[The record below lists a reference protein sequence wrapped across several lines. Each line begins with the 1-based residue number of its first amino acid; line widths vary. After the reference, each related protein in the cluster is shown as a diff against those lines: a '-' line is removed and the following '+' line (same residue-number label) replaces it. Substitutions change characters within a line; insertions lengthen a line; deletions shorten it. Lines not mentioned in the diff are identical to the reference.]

1 MPTKKSDKQEQNA
14 FDIQKLMQNSDSYK
28 SLIYGIVTVV
38 VLFIVIALGVR
49 TLSQNRAE
57 VDDQAAMTDEVK
69 DVLTSG
75 YTVQEGETLWSIA
88 EKSYGDGY
96 AWVEIAKA
104 NNITDSNSLEKG
116 QKLIIPK
123 ITPTKSQ
130 AMAQVS
136 PTAAPTEVVVPTA
149 TPTAVSTPTPVV
161 TNAPVAQAGT
171 EKGMEDVQVMQKI
184 TGTTYTVVYGDNL
197 WDIAVR
203 AYGDGYRWVEI
214 AKNNNLTNPNLIF
227 SGNVLKLAR

>member
-1 MPTKKSDKQEQNA
+1 
-14 FDIQKLMQNSDSYK
+14 MQNSDSYK

-57 VDDQAAMTDEVK
+57 VDDQAAMTEERK
-69 DVLTSG
+69 DVLTSS

-104 NNITDSNSLEKG
+104 NNLTDANAIEKG
-116 QKLIIPK
+116 QKLVIPK
-123 ITPTKSQ
+123 ITPTKPV
-130 AMAQVS
+130 AMVS
-136 PTAAPTEVVVPTA
+136 PTVVPTEVVKP
-149 TPTAVSTPTPVV
+149 
-161 TNAPVAQAGT
+161 TNAVQKLPTESVSSMPKISGT
-171 EKGMEDVQVMQKI
+171 V
-184 TGTTYTVVYGDNL
+184 YTIVSGDNL

-214 AKNNNLTNPNLIF
+214 ANNNKLSNPDLIF
-227 SGNVLKLAR
+227 SGDKLTLARP

>member
-1 MPTKKSDKQEQNA
+1 MPKKSTKQEENA

-57 VDDQAAMTDEVK
+57 VDNQAAMTDEAK
-69 DVLTSG
+69 DVLTSS

-104 NNITDSNSLEKG
+104 NKISEADSIEKG

-123 ITPTKSQ
+123 ITPTKVEV
-130 AMAQVS
+130 AMVS
-136 PTAAPTEVVVPTA
+136 PTTVPTEVVKPTA
-149 TPTAVSTPTPVV
+149 PSTPTPVV
-161 TNAPVAQAGT
+161 TKAPQAMDNGAQ
-171 EKGMEDVQVMQKI
+171 KGMEDANVMQKI
-184 TGTTYTVVYGDNL
+184 TANTYTVVAGDNL
-197 WDIAVR
+197 WTIAVR
-203 AYGDGYRWVEI
+203 AYGDGYKWVDI
-214 AKNNNLTNPNLIF
+214 AKNNNLDNPNLIF
-227 SGNVLKLAR
+227 SGNVLKLSR

>member
-1 MPTKKSDKQEQNA
+1 MPIKKSDKQENA

-57 VDDQAAMTDEVK
+57 VDDQAAMTSEVK

-104 NNITDSNSLEKG
+104 NNITDSNSIEKG

-123 ITPTKSQ
+123 ITPTKSEIV
-130 AMAQVS
+130 AMVS
-136 PTAAPTEVVVPTA
+136 PTVVPTEVVKP
-149 TPTAVSTPTPVV
+149 TPTSTPAPVV
-161 TNAPVAQAGT
+161 TKAPAAPIAM
-171 EKGMEDVQVMQKI
+171 EKGGMEDVTVMPKI
-184 TGTTYTVVYGDNL
+184 TSNTYTVVRGDNL
-197 WDIAVR
+197 WNIAVR
-203 AYGDGYRWVEI
+203 AYGDGYKWVEI
-214 AKNNNLTNPNLIF
+214 AKNNGLTNPNLIF
-227 SGNVLKLAR
+227 SGNIIKLAR

>member
-1 MPTKKSDKQEQNA
+1 
-14 FDIQKLMQNSDSYK
+14 
-28 SLIYGIVTVV
+28 
-38 VLFIVIALGVR
+38 
-49 TLSQNRAE
+49 
-57 VDDQAAMTDEVK
+57 
-69 DVLTSG
+69 
-75 YTVQEGETLWSIA
+75 
-88 EKSYGDGY
+88 
-96 AWVEIAKA
+96 
-104 NNITDSNSLEKG
+104 
-116 QKLIIPK
+116 
-123 ITPTKSQ
+123 
-130 AMAQVS
+130 MAQVS
-136 PTAAPTEVVVPTA
+136 PTAVPTEVVVPTA
-149 TPTAVSTPTPVV
+149 APTAVSTPTPVV